1 MYFEIKDNRIFLWLY
16 VHPEGLI
23 YDTTSGVSSS
33 ASSCCNAWESSKVFG
48 LKSAFHLVSV
58 QSDSANPLRS
68 HFFAIMLQMPPV
80 KVQGMGVKQSVNSRI
95 YNWTFVEEKKVVP
108 RQ

>member
-1 MYFEIKDNRIFLWLY
+1 MYFEIKDNRILLWLY
-16 VHPEGLI
+16 VYPEGLI

-48 LKSAFHLVSV
+48 LKSVFHLVST

-68 HFFAIMLQMPPV
+68 HFFTIMLRTPPV